1 MNITTP
7 QLTNSC
13 IWVENPAL
21 TANCPICG
29 AGVKSSID
37 DADSPVLLS
46 IPYKIRTIKIFPGGR
61 SFEKVDRTF
70 IHVCPQP
77 VAAEQDSLGSFVV
90 EVTAL
95 L

>member
-1 MNITTP
+1 MTTITP

-37 DADSPVLLS
+37 EADSPVLLS
-46 IPYKIRTIKIFPGGR
+46 IPYRIRTIKIFPGGR
-61 SFEKVDRTF
+61 SFEKVDRSF

-77 VAAEQDSLGSFVV
+77 MATEPNSFGSPVV
-90 EVTAL
+90 GVTAL
-95 L
+95 F